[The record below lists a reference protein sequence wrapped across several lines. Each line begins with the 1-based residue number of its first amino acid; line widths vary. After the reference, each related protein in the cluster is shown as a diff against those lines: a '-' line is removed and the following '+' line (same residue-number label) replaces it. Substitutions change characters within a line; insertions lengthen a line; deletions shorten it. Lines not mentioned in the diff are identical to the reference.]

1 MNFPPDGALLLQ
13 QVLKHPKLK
22 EDDVYRSNSPKQA
35 GVCKQ
40 VDVGFK
46 LIGFVALTG

>member
-1 MNFPPDGALLLQ
+1 MSFPPDGALLLQ

-22 EDDVYRSNSPKQA
+22 DDDAYRSNSPKQA

-40 VDVGFK
+40 VDFAFT
-46 LIGFVALTG
+46 LMGFVALTG